1 MRHLNAKTLIW
12 SLEKKRKLT
21 QADLSSTRSCLCRVE
36 SAETSNASERR
47 KKKRQSGAHFGKKNK
62 RFCTPKLGEKVMHQK
77 ADGSGEERQ
86 EHRQTTKCSK
96 EKKQKHK
103 NR

>member
-1 MRHLNAKTLIW
+1 M
-12 SLEKKRKLT
+12 
-21 QADLSSTRSCLCRVE
+21 V
-36 SAETSNASERR
+36 
-47 KKKRQSGAHFGKKNK
+47 KKNK